1 MTRFAFFLLCVSAIT
16 FTAACGGTP
25 ALPTAAAPAAGVTAG
40 VQAPEAETTGQLA
53 PTPTLMAAAPEATST
68 VPAPTPELD
77 PSPTPEPT
85 RWRVGVA
92 PGVPADLVAAMDE
105 ILQEHPDTFAPAGEG
120 EEADLTLMLEGSDPL
135 ATWVYAV
142 VVPFATLDDSTTF
155 AALQAN
161 WRTGAAPQALV
172 DQYNG
177 PLLTELWGEGG
188 AQQVDSHQLVDQLWQ
203 QRPAWSL
210 APFHRLEPSLKVLP
224 VDGVSPLDADFDA
237 SDYPFT
243 FEFGVQGTHAAVSA
257 LREVWN
263 GPQSNYDANRITRV
277 AMTGVTALVR
287 ATAYQMEIRGISYPG
302 EEVKAVLQAADV
314 AHVSNEV
321 SFVPDCPPPHYIGDP
336 VFCSSP
342 RYLALLEELGVNV
355 VELTGNHLNDWGA
368 QYVPY
373 SLDLYDDAGMRTF
386 GGGRDLAESQ
396 QPLIVEHNGNQ
407 LAFVGCNMVGPPGGW
422 ATTERAGSAPCDYE
436 ALYAQIGELQAAG
449 NLVIA
454 TQQYQEI
461 YHYAPT
467 AQQQEDFRALAQAG
481 AAAVSGSQGHHAQ
494 GFDFHEGSF
503 IHYGLGN
510 LFFDQMDMLGTR
522 QTMVDVY
529 TIYDNRL
536 LSVQLWTGLIENYAR
551 PRLMSQDERRDLM
564 QTLFDASG
572 W

>member
-1 MTRFAFFLLCVSAIT
+1 MTRFALFLLCVGVML
-16 FTAACGGTP
+16 FAACGGAP
-25 ALPTAAAPAAGVTAG
+25 DLPTPAAPAAGVTG
-40 VQAPEAETTGQLA
+40 VAQAPETETTEQLE
-53 PTPTLMAAAPEATST
+53 PTPTLLVTDAEEASPT
-68 VPAPTPELD
+68 VEAPTPEVD
-77 PSPTPEPT
+77 PSPTAEPS
-85 RWRVGVA
+85 RWRVRVA
-92 PGVPADLVAAMDE
+92 PGVPPDLAAAMDE
-105 ILQEHPDTFAPAGEG
+105 VVQEHADRFAPAEEG
-120 EEADLTLMLEGSDPL
+120 EEADVTLKLEGSEPL

-142 VVPFATLDDSTTF
+142 VVPFATVNDSTTF
-155 AALQAN
+155 ADLQTN
-161 WRTGAAPQALV
+161 WTTGAAPQAV
-172 DQYNG
+172 VEG
-177 PLLTELWGEGG
+177 HTGALLLGLWGEGG
-188 AQQVDSHQLVDQLWQ
+188 AQEVDAEQLVDQLWQ

-210 APFHRLEPSLKVLP
+210 TPFHRLEPSLKVLP
-224 VDGVSPLDADFDA
+224 VDGVSPLDADFEA
-237 SDYPFT
+237 GDYPFT
-243 FEFGVQGTHAAVSA
+243 FDFGLQGEHAAVSA

-263 GPQSNYDANRITRV
+263 GPQTNYDAGDITRV

-302 EEVKAVLQAADV
+302 EEVRAVLNGADI

-342 RYLALLEELGVNV
+342 RYMALLEELGVDV

-368 QYVPY
+368 QYLPY
-373 SLDLYDDAGMRTF
+373 TLDLYDDAGMRYF
-386 GGGRDLAESQ
+386 GGGRDLAQSQ
-396 QPLIVEHNGNQ
+396 APLVVEHNGNQ
-407 LAFVGCNMVGPPGGW
+407 VAFVGCNPVGPPGGW
-422 ATTERAGSAPCDYE
+422 ATAERPGSAPCDYD
-436 ALYAQIGELQAAG
+436 ALYAQIAELQAAG
-449 NLVIA
+449 HVVIA
-454 TQQYQEI
+454 TQQYNEI

-494 GFDFHEGSF
+494 GFDFHEGAF

-551 PRLMSQDERRDLM
+551 PRLMSQEERRDLM
-564 QTLFDASG
+564 QTLFEASG